1 MTPLPRT
8 VLVGTSDHLK
18 PADMNAFVAS
28 LKWHGVDAKARM
40 FTMSGDQS
48 VRLKAEAMD
57 VGAQVL
63 VLGAYSHSRMRE
75 FVFGGVTDGIINAAQ
90 MPVLMAH

>member
-1 MTPLPRT
+1 
-8 VLVGTSDHLK
+8 
-18 PADMNAFVAS
+18 
-28 LKWHGVDAKARM
+28 M
-40 FTMSGDQS
+40 FTMSSDQS

-75 FVFGGVTDGIINAAQ
+75 LVFGGITDDIINAAQ